1 MIEALRSLFPA
12 VALESVESIDQQTIR
27 VPAANL
33 VEICRALHDRPELG
47 FVLLADITAV
57 DWWPR
62 EPRYDVV
69 YHLSS
74 LTQRLR
80 VKVSIDGNA
89 PRLPTVQSVWPAA
102 GWLERETWDMFGIVF
117 EEHGDLRRLLMPDE
131 WEGHPLRKDFPVQI
145 RLRPRAEEPLQVT
158 EEEFRANLAQR
169 QSRSRGRAREARS
182 VMADERVALVEA
194 MLRDAARLHDRLAVE
209 AGASVIAAADAMLD
223 AFGRGAKVL
232 IFGNG
237 GSAAD
242 AQHFAC
248 ELVGRFLRNRRAL
261 PAIAL
266 TPDTT
271 TLTAIANDYGF
282 DQVFVRQLE
291 ALGRQGDVAVAISTS
306 GASANVLAGL
316 QYARSRGLKTV
327 AFTGGSGGPVGAAA
341 DVHVNVPHDVTPRVQ
356 ELHRTLIHA
365 VCDVIEQQIDRHG

>member
-1 MIEALRSLFPA
+1 M
-12 VALESVESIDQQTIR
+12 
-27 VPAANL
+27 
-33 VEICRALHDRPELG
+33 G
-47 FVLLADITAV
+47 
-57 DWWPR
+57 
-62 EPRYDVV
+62 
-69 YHLSS
+69 
-74 LTQRLR
+74 
-80 VKVSIDGNA
+80 
-89 PRLPTVQSVWPAA
+89 
-102 GWLERETWDMFGIVF
+102 
-117 EEHGDLRRLLMPDE
+117 
-131 WEGHPLRKDFPVQI
+131 
-145 RLRPRAEEPLQVT
+145 
-158 EEEFRANLAQR
+158 
-169 QSRSRGRAREARS
+169 
-182 VMADERVALVEA
+182 DERVALVEA
-194 MLRDAARLHDRLAVE
+194 MLRDAARLHDRLAGE
-209 AGASVIAAADAMLD
+209 AGAGVIAAADAMLE

-327 AFTGGSGGPVGAAA
+327 AFTGGSGGPIGAAA

-365 VCDVIEQQIDRHG
+365 VCDVIEQQIVTHG

>member
-1 MIEALRSLFPA
+1 M
-12 VALESVESIDQQTIR
+12 
-27 VPAANL
+27 
-33 VEICRALHDRPELG
+33 
-47 FVLLADITAV
+47 
-57 DWWPR
+57 
-62 EPRYDVV
+62 
-69 YHLSS
+69 
-74 LTQRLR
+74 
-80 VKVSIDGNA
+80 
-89 PRLPTVQSVWPAA
+89 
-102 GWLERETWDMFGIVF
+102 
-117 EEHGDLRRLLMPDE
+117 GD
-131 WEGHPLRKDFPVQI
+131 
-145 RLRPRAEEPLQVT
+145 A
-158 EEEFRANLAQR
+158 
-169 QSRSRGRAREARS
+169 
-182 VMADERVALVEA
+182 RVALVEA
-194 MLRDAARLHDRLAVE
+194 MLRDAARLHERMAVE
-209 AGASVIAAADAMLD
+209 AGAGVIAAADAMLD

-327 AFTGGSGGPVGAAA
+327 AFTGGGGGPVGAAA

-365 VCDVIEQQIDRHG
+365 VCDVIERQIDRHG